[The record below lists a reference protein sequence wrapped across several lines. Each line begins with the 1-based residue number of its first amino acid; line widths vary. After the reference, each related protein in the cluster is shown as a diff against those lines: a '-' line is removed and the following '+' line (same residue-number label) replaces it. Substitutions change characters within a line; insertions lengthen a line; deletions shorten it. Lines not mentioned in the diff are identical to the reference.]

1 MISHREYHWEAVI
14 ILHVSEMCSR
24 HPLNYHAEKYI
35 VSRHR
40 SYNTRYIYEWIN
52 LKAVRACYF
61 KIQTIIAV
69 NITPLSFY
77 NT

>member
-14 ILHVSEMCSR
+14 IFHHPSEMCSR
-24 HPLNYHAEKYI
+24 YPLNNHAEKHI
-35 VSRHR
+35 VTRRR
-40 SYNTRYIYEWIN
+40 SYNTKYIHKRIN

-69 NITPLSFY
+69 NITPLS
-77 NT
+77 